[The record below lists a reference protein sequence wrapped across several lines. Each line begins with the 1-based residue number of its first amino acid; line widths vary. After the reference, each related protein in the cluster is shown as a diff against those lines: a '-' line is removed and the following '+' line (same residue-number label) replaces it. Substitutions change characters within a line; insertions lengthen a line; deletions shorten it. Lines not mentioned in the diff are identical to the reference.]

1 VSSGRVVIATPLS
14 YSNSTSG
21 TVAATSGTLVSAG
34 AYTHTLQIWNNGS
47 ATIWLNPTG
56 SAAVVGSGAPIPAG
70 GALIFGAVDL
80 PIPTAAITAIS
91 TTGSVSVSMVGG

>member
-1 VSSGRVVIATPLS
+1 MVIAAPLS
-14 YSNSTSG
+14 YSSSTSG

-34 AYTHTLQIWNNGS
+34 AFTHTLQIWNNGT

-56 SAAVVGSGAPIPAG
+56 SAAVVGAGAPIPAG
-70 GALIFGAVDL
+70 GALIFGAIDL

-91 TTGSVSVSMVGG
+91 SLGSVSVSIVGG